1 MALDL
6 SLTKRGQQLF
16 SALMANGFAPGAIVR
31 FRQHGPEMENRNTP
45 DSVAERGEFVVSGTI
60 GCRPAAQ
67 AGLVRS

>member
-1 MALDL
+1 MD
-6 SLTKRGQQLF
+6 
-16 SALMANGFAPGAIVR
+16 NGFAPGAIVR

-45 DSVAERGEFVVSGTI
+45 DSVAERAEFVVNGTI